1 MTLKAA
7 AVPIT
12 ELSAATKNDMYRLM
26 EGYYLNVSREH
37 FVADLDQ
44 KDLAIVLSNDGQL
57 HGFSTWMLRRHEF
70 EGQPI
75 NIIFSGDT
83 IIEREHW
90 SSMAL
95 PIAWGRLMLD
105 AFNRDPATPLYWLLT
120 SKGYKTYRFLPVFF
134 KEFHPCPGAETSD
147 FEKRLASYLGTHKY
161 GNRFD
166 MENGLVRAN
175 GDAQRLRPGVADPDE
190 SRLKDEFVSYFVRAN
205 PGAADGDEL
214 LCLARCHPDNLKP
227 FILRQLTR

>member
-1 MTLKAA
+1 MTLHAA
-7 AVPIT
+7 MVPIG
-12 ELSAATKNDMYRLM
+12 ELSAATRDDMFRLM
-26 EGYYLNVSREH
+26 EGYYLNVSRRQ
-37 FVADLDQ
+37 FASDLEQ
-44 KDLAIVLSNDGQL
+44 KDLAIVLTNDGQL

-75 NIIFSGDT
+75 NVIFSGDT

-95 PIAWGRLMLD
+95 PMAWGHLMLD
-105 AFNRDPATPLYWLLT
+105 AFYREQNTPLYWLLT
-120 SKGYKTYRFLPVFF
+120 SKGYKTFRFLPIFF
-134 KEFHPCPGAETSD
+134 KQFHPCPGTITPE
-147 FEKRLASYLGTHKY
+147 FEKRLAQYLGTHKY
-161 GNRFD
+161 GDRFD
-166 MENGLVRAN
+166 VERGLVRAN

-190 SRLKDEFVSYFVRAN
+190 ARLKDEFVNYFVQAN
-205 PGAADGDEL
+205 PRAAEGDEL

>member
-1 MTLKAA
+1 MTLKASV
-7 AVPIT
+7 VPVG
-12 ELSAATKNDMYRLM
+12 ELSAATRDDMFRLM
-26 EGYYLNVSREH
+26 EGYYLNVSRRQ
-37 FVADLDQ
+37 FASDLEQ
-44 KDLAIVLSNDGQL
+44 KDLAIVLTNDGQL

-75 NIIFSGDT
+75 NVIFSGDT

-95 PIAWGRLMLD
+95 PMAWGHLMLD
-105 AFNRDPATPLYWLLT
+105 AFNREQNTPLYWLLT
-120 SKGYKTYRFLPVFF
+120 SKGYKTFRFLPIFF
-134 KEFHPCPGAETSD
+134 KQFHPCPGTITPE
-147 FEKRLASYLGTHKY
+147 FEKRLAQYLGTHKY
-161 GNRFD
+161 GDRFD
-166 MENGLVRAN
+166 VERGLVRAN

-190 SRLKDEFVSYFVRAN
+190 ARLKDEFVNYFVQAN
-205 PGAADGDEL
+205 PRAAEGDEL